1 MLQELE
7 SLNESLNDDK
17 LSLEEVTN
25 DHDSIISLCNE
36 KDKALQAA
44 ISEKR
49 NMETRMTKLNKLVI
63 EKEDTTQ
70 NEPIGTNQQ
79 DLQKLED
86 ELKLCKNE
94 LHVAEETIRSLT
106 TNKLVLDQRLSSLKK
121 KNSKQSSSI
130 QLKLEQERK
139 TLKAK
144 DFELTALK
152 SNLKELEELREMKK
166 DIDRKDK
173 QTIARLN
180 MQPAQLADIELL
192 YKEEQVL
199 RT

>member
-1 MLQELE
+1 
-7 SLNESLNDDK
+7 
-17 LSLEEVTN
+17 
-25 DHDSIISLCNE
+25 
-36 KDKALQAA
+36 AA

-139 TLKAK
+139 TLKVVAKSTLSAK